1 MPRFQIQIIFLH
13 FYERLLHR
21 LQYITKAQKQEVTTD
36 YINHDQRWNVRS
48 DQRSLG
54 FRVDQCHVQL
64 TGVKSP
70 IMAFAGV
77 YIYIKTTSNLQRG
90 KTN

>member
-36 YINHDQRWNVRS
+36 YINHDQRSEVTK
-48 DQRSLG
+48 G
-54 FRVDQCHVQL
+54 
-64 TGVKSP
+64 
-70 IMAFAGV
+70 A
-77 YIYIKTTSNLQRG
+77 
-90 KTN
+90 